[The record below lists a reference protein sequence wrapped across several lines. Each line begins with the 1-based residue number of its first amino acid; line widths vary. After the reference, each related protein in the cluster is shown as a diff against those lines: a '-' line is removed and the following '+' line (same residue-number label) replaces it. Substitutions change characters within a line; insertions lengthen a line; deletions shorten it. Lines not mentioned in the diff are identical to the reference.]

1 MTLQIYNYSLIGLS
15 NKEPV
20 MTPLKQRMH
29 IVLCNTMFY
38 VRVVWSL
45 AFLYWIDAYDPVT
58 ARDFHICSVIMTTS
72 CII

>member
-1 MTLQIYNYSLIGLS
+1 MAIPDVIMTLQIYNYSLIGLS

-38 VRVVWSL
+38 LFEVWPFYIESTLMTLLLQGVFIFTVSL
-45 AFLYWIDAYDPVT
+45 
-58 ARDFHICSVIMTTS
+58 
-72 CII
+72 